1 MLKGQHNMNKVWIK
15 TKRTLYQRKSKGDNY
30 SLNICSSCN
39 LSWSDMSSPNFKQ
52 FVIVNIYDLKSYK
65 LVLGSKVF

>member
-15 TKRTLYQRKSKGDNY
+15 IQRTLYQTKSKGDNY
-30 SLNICSSCN
+30 SWNICSSCN

-52 FVIVNIYDLKSYK
+52 FVITNIYNLKSYK
-65 LVLGSKVF
+65 LVSDS